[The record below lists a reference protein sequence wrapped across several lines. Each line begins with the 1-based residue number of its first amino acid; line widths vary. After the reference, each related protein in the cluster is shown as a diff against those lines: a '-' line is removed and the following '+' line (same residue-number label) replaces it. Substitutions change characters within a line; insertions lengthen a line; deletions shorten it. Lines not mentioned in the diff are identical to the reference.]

1 MDIET
6 AVNNRT
12 MIPKAK
18 LALTKSNESFFSLTV
33 YISFGFEEDFLIS

>member
-6 AVNNRT
+6 EVSNRT

-18 LALTKSNESFFSLTV
+18 LALTRSNESFFSLAV
-33 YISFGFEEDFLIS
+33 CISFGFDDDFSIF